1 MVCKTMYGGSNPPG
15 TSKHRVNGAFFISFI
30 RNTMADNYL
39 EKKMEQHKAR
49 VAAPVKAKGSVAHLL
64 DKCSGQ
70 CAAFGDYEVRIDQLR
85 RAVAAAAKV
94 TAAFSFKLFV
104 AGDAVALRSCL
115 GTASCTPVANGYIMV
130 CAATEPCDS
139 FLLGRVVQAMFMQ
152 LAEIGLS
159 ASLVSGFKPE
169 ELAEKFSLP
178 FAPVLVVAVGRS
190 AEPSLGF
197 EVDVE
202 SDNLIIQ

>member
-1 MVCKTMYGGSNPPG
+1 
-15 TSKHRVNGAFFISFI
+15 
-30 RNTMADNYL
+30 MADNYL

-49 VAAPVKAKGSVAHLL
+49 VAAPVKAKSSVAHLL
-64 DKCSGQ
+64 DKCNGQ
-70 CAAFGDYEVRIDQLR
+70 CAAFGDYAVRIDQLQ
-85 RAVAAAAKV
+85 RAVAVAAKV

-104 AGDAVALRSCL
+104 AGDAVALRPCL
-115 GTASCTPVANGYIMV
+115 GTTLCAPAANGYIMV
-130 CAATEPCDS
+130 CAATAPCDS

-152 LAEIGLS
+152 LAETGLS
-159 ASLVSGFKPE
+159 ASLIGGFNPD
-169 ELAEKFSLP
+169 ELVEKFSLP
-178 FAPVLVVAVGRS
+178 LAPVLVMAVGRS

>member
-1 MVCKTMYGGSNPPG
+1 
-15 TSKHRVNGAFFISFI
+15 
-30 RNTMADNYL
+30 MADNYL

-49 VAAPVKAKGSVAHLL
+49 VAAPVKAKGGVAHLL
-64 DKCSGQ
+64 DTCSGQ

-94 TAAFSFKLFV
+94 TTAFSFKLFV

-115 GTASCTPVANGYIMV
+115 GAASCTPVANGYVMV
-130 CAATEPCDS
+130 CAATAPCDS

-159 ASLVSGFKPE
+159 ASLVSGFNPE
-169 ELAEKFSLP
+169 KLVEKFSLP

-190 AEPSLGF
+190 VEPSLGF

-202 SDNLIIQ
+202 SDNFIIQ